1 MTESD
6 IISHLIQVETAA
18 SNMISE
24 AQEEVERR
32 ITEEKKKADKLY
44 KENFDKLINTLEEE
58 LIEKKHQVDEE
69 LAEKL
74 NVYKNN
80 LKSLNQ
86 DKRAFNLKL
95 DSYLWEE

>member
-58 LIEKKHQVDEE
+58 FIEKKHQVDEE